1 MNKAIIFDKDGT
13 LIQLDSV
20 WYKIVHRVLDDIFQM
35 YQNEK
40 GKRDEYLKIIGMSD
54 NDNNFEGTSI
64 LACRT
69 NYFIAATWFLL
80 LENQNVSKENFIR
93 DVCVLFKKHSTADDL
108 VFTEVEGAKETL
120 QYLKDHE
127 YVIGVVTVDDVDAAI
142 HSLKMTGLYDYVD
155 FLGADDG
162 VNKTKPE
169 SDFYHMFKEK
179 FSLVEEDVLMVGDT
193 LTDVRFARNSN
204 IKVAGVLSG
213 ASRKE
218 DLEGEVD
225 YILNSMNDI
234 ITIL

>member
-1 MNKAIIFDKDGT
+1 MKKAIIFDKDGT

-20 WYKIVHRVLDDIFQM
+20 WYKIVHCVLDDIFQM

-40 GKRDEYLKIIGMSD
+40 NKRDEYLQIIGMSD
-54 NDNNFEGTSI
+54 NDFESTSL

-69 NYFIAATWFLL
+69 NYFIAAAWFSL
-80 LENQNVSKENFIR
+80 LENQNVSKEKFIE
-93 DVCVLFKKHSTADDL
+93 DVCALFKKHSTADDL

-120 QYLKDHE
+120 QYLKDLE
-127 YVIGVVTVDDVDAAI
+127 YVIAVVTADDVDAAV

-169 SDFYHMFKEK
+169 NHFYHMFKDE
-179 FSLVEEDVLMVGDT
+179 FSLAEEGVIMVGDT

-213 ASRKE
+213 ASERE
-218 DLEGEVD
+218 DLEGKAD
-225 YILNSMNDI
+225 YILDSMKDI
-234 ITIL
+234 VAIL

>member
-1 MNKAIIFDKDGT
+1 MNKGIIFDKDGT

-35 YQNEK
+35 YPNEK
-40 GKRDEYLKIIGMSD
+40 SQRNEYLKIIGMSD
-54 NDNNFEGTSI
+54 NDFESTSL

-69 NYFIAATWFLL
+69 NYFIAAAWFSL
-80 LENQNVSKENFIR
+80 LENQNVNKENFIH
-93 DVCVLFKKHSTADDL
+93 DVCTLFKKHSTADDL

-120 QYLKDHE
+120 KYLKDHE
-127 YVIGVVTVDDVDAAI
+127 YVIGVVTADDVDAAI

-169 SDFYHMFKEK
+169 SDFYHIFKEK
-179 FSLVEEDVLMVGDT
+179 FSLAEEDVLMVGDT
-193 LTDVRFARNSN
+193 ITDVKFARNSN
-204 IKVAGVLSG
+204 IKVVGVLSG

-218 DLEGEVD
+218 DLEGKAD
-225 YILNSMNDI
+225 YILDSMKEI
-234 ITIL
+234 SKVL